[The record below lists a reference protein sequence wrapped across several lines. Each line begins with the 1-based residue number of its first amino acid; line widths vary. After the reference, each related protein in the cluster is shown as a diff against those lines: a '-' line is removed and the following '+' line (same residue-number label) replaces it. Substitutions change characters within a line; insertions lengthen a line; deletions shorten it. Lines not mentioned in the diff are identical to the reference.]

1 MLIPPSKEDA
11 LLPYDNII
19 NNTKFSYENSNQN
32 KIKDSYYLDN
42 SGTVN
47 WTSKPVDTSSFREL
61 EKIDTKSIPNNL
73 FELKQKELEEK
84 KKQHGYTYG
93 EVDSS
98 RFASVCSDPNFEPI
112 PFQNGNNEDGGMVS
126 TFGKVV
132 GEAFYKTKDLMS
144 EYSVGSKLVYTG
156 EKTLGAIKYTG
167 SAIASIAQSDTT
179 KSVLSKTGENI
190 GYLFNRLWY
199 GAPKE
204 ESNSNTNDNENT
216 GNSKFI
222 DDNDSYSK
230 TSFSKYSP
238 PRINDDL
245 KGNIYM
251 KKDNSRY
258 SSKSYMG

>member
-11 LLPYDNII
+11 LLPYDNVFH
-19 NNTKFSYENSNQN
+19 NKSYSNELTNQTKT
-32 KIKDSYYLDN
+32 KDSYYLDN
-42 SGTVN
+42 TGTVN
-47 WTSKPVDTSSFREL
+47 WTSKQSDNSTLRDL
-61 EKIDTKSIPNNL
+61 ERIDTKNIPNNL

-98 RFASVCSDPNFEPI
+98 RFASICSDPNFEPI
-112 PFQNGNNEDGGMVS
+112 PFQDEKTEDGGMVS

-199 GAPKE
+199 GVPKE
-204 ESNSNTNDNENT
+204 ENNNTTNDTENT

-222 DDNDSYSK
+222 DETDSYSK
-230 TSFSKYSP
+230 SSFSKYSP

-251 KKDNSRY
+251 KKDNSRF